1 MRVQGSS
8 GGSGVRL
15 GFCLGHVAVDQ
26 FVQQLALN
34 RIELF
39 TATGVLVTL
48 EDGDFVGQLLD
59 DGVAAHQLP
68 LLPAQDLI
76 LGVQRVHH
84 FRRQDTEL
92 IGRELVDIGA
102 LSHAA

>member
-34 RIELF
+34 GIQLF
-39 TATGVLVTL
+39 TATGVLVAL
-48 EDGDFVGQLLD
+48 EDGYFVGQLLD
-59 DGVAAHQLP
+59 DRVTVHQCP
-68 LLPAQDLI
+68 LFVLDSIEQ
-76 LGVQRVHH
+76 
-84 FRRQDTEL
+84 FRGKSTEL
-92 IGRELVDIGA
+92 IGRELVEIGA
-102 LSHAA
+102 LSHAS